1 MTDPVYIYRGHGR
14 NAIYARPEGTDRKV
28 SCLPGSR
35 VHMSGAEIAAYDDQ
49 PLVSFDPIEP
59 PKAAPVP
66 IVEPERAPEPAPLD
80 EAEPAPLDEAEPA
93 PLAAP
98 EPAELAEVPEPPA
111 DRFADMSRSDL
122 WAAVKS
128 RGLHE
133 EFDLDYRSTDSDEMR
148 EILSAFPDERDGR

>member
-49 PLVSFDPIEP
+49 PLVSFEPVAPPVEP
-59 PKAAPVP
+59 PK
-66 IVEPERAPEPAPLD
+66 
-80 EAEPAPLDEAEPA
+80 
-93 PLAAP
+93 
-98 EPAELAEVPEPPA
+98 EPPA
-111 DRFADMSRSDL
+111 EKRVTLEWNKPPASKLDDMSRSDL
-122 WAAVKS
+122 WAAIKS

-148 EILSAFPDERDGR
+148 EILSAFTEE

>member
-49 PLVSFDPIEP
+49 PLVSFEPIEP

-66 IVEPERAPEPAPLD
+66 IVEPERAPES
-80 EAEPAPLDEAEPA
+80 A

-148 EILSAFPDERDGR
+148 EILSAFPEERDGR

>member
-49 PLVSFDPIEP
+49 PLVSFEPIEP

-66 IVEPERAPEPAPLD
+66 IVEPERAPES
-80 EAEPAPLDEAEPA
+80 A

-148 EILSAFPDERDGR
+148 EILSAFSED

>member
-35 VHMSGAEIAAYDDQ
+35 VHMSAVEIAAYDDQ

-80 EAEPAPLDEAEPA
+80 EAEPAPL
-93 PLAAP
+93 AAP
-98 EPAELAEVPEPPA
+98 ESAELAEVPEPPA

-122 WAAVKS
+122 WSAVKS

-148 EILSAFPDERDGR
+148 EILSAFTEE